1 MKNIL
6 VNAVN
11 TIVPAGADEV
21 GRVMMSDCNKT
32 DYSNGQAD
40 LDRLRLS
47 GICSKRLPWRRL
59 FFSIKKIGNE

>member
-1 MKNIL
+1 MKNVL

-21 GRVMMSDCNKT
+21 SRVMKPGGFKNT
-32 DYSNGQAD
+32 VYSNGQAS

-47 GICSKRLPWRRL
+47 GICSKRLSWRRL
-59 FFSIKKIGNE
+59 FFSVKK